1 MALKWLEKL
10 GGDKKER
17 ILILL
22 LAGVLLLVIVIPTGQ
37 EGGEVTEPGN
47 SVQIVSDDTG
57 RTKEEALEQRLA
69 AVLAQAVGLGKVEVM
84 ITLKSDGRQIVEK
97 DVEQQQDITDTET
110 PAGSSSHRET
120 TVLQKN
126 AKGDESPFVSEVEA
140 PKIEGVLVLAQGM
153 DAVTANE
160 ITEAAMALFGIEAH
174 KIKVMKME

>member
-37 EGGEVTEPGN
+37 EGGEMTETGD
-47 SVQIVSDDTG
+47 SVQVVSDDTG

-69 AVLAQAVGLGKVEVM
+69 AVLAQAVGIGKVEVM

-97 DVEQQQDITDTET
+97 DMEQQDITDTET
-110 PAGSSSHRET
+110 PAGSSSRRET

-140 PKIEGVLVLAQGM
+140 PKIGGVLVLAQGM
-153 DAVTANE
+153 DAAMANE

>member
-37 EGGEVTEPGN
+37 EGGEMTETGD
-47 SVQIVSDDTG
+47 SVQVVSDDTG

-69 AVLAQAVGLGKVEVM
+69 AVLAQGVGIGKVEVM

-97 DVEQQQDITDTET
+97 DVEQQDITDTET
-110 PAGSSSHRET
+110 PAGSSSRLET

-140 PKIEGVLVLAQGM
+140 PKIGGVLVLAQGM
-153 DAVTANE
+153 DAVMANE
-160 ITEAAMALFGIEAH
+160 ITEATMALFGIEAH
-174 KIKVMKME
+174 KIKVMKLE

>member
-37 EGGEVTEPGN
+37 EGGEMTETGD
-47 SVQIVSDDTG
+47 SVQVVSDDTG

-69 AVLAQAVGLGKVEVM
+69 AVLAQGVGIGKVEVM

-97 DVEQQQDITDTET
+97 DMEQQDITDTET
-110 PAGSSSHRET
+110 PAGSSSRRET

-140 PKIEGVLVLAQGM
+140 PKIGGVLVLAQGM
-153 DAVTANE
+153 DAAMANE

>member
-37 EGGEVTEPGN
+37 EGGEMTETGD
-47 SVQIVSDDTG
+47 SVQVVSDDTG

-69 AVLAQAVGLGKVEVM
+69 AVLAQAVGIGKVEVM

-97 DVEQQQDITDTET
+97 DVEQQDITDTET
-110 PAGSSSHRET
+110 PAGSSSRRET

-153 DAVTANE
+153 DAVMANE

>member
-1 MALKWLEKL
+1 MKWLEKL

-37 EGGEVTEPGN
+37 EGGEMTETGD
-47 SVQIVSDDTG
+47 SVQVVSDDTG

-69 AVLAQAVGLGKVEVM
+69 AVLAQAVGIGKVEVM

-97 DVEQQQDITDTET
+97 DVEQQDITDTET
-110 PAGSSSHRET
+110 PAGSSSRRET

-140 PKIEGVLVLAQGM
+140 PKIGGVLVLAQGM
-153 DAVTANE
+153 DAVMANE
-160 ITEAAMALFGIEAH
+160 ITEATMALFGIEAH

>member
-37 EGGEVTEPGN
+37 EGGEMTETGD
-47 SVQIVSDDTG
+47 SVQVVSYDTG
-57 RTKEEALEQRLA
+57 RTKEEAIEQRLA
-69 AVLAQAVGLGKVEVM
+69 AVLAQGVGIGKVEVM

-97 DVEQQQDITDTET
+97 DVEQQDITDTET
-110 PAGSSSHRET
+110 PAGSSSRRET

-153 DAVTANE
+153 DAVMANE

>member
-37 EGGEVTEPGN
+37 EGGEMTETGD
-47 SVQIVSDDTG
+47 SVQVVSDDTG

-69 AVLAQAVGLGKVEVM
+69 AVLAQVVGIGKVEVM

-97 DVEQQQDITDTET
+97 DMEQQDITDTET
-110 PAGSSSHRET
+110 PAGSSSRRET

-140 PKIEGVLVLAQGM
+140 PKIGGVLVLAQGM
-153 DAVTANE
+153 DAAMANE

>member
-37 EGGEVTEPGN
+37 EGGEMTETGDP
-47 SVQIVSDDTG
+47 VQVVSDDTG

-69 AVLAQAVGLGKVEVM
+69 AVLAQAVGIGKVEVM

-97 DVEQQQDITDTET
+97 DVEQQDITDTET
-110 PAGSSSHRET
+110 PAGSSSRRET

-126 AKGDESPFVSEVEA
+126 TKGDESPFVSEVEA

-153 DAVTANE
+153 DAVMANE

>member
-37 EGGEVTEPGN
+37 EGGEMTETGD
-47 SVQIVSDDTG
+47 SVQVVSDDTG

-69 AVLAQAVGLGKVEVM
+69 AVLAQAVGIGKVEVM

-110 PAGSSSHRET
+110 PAGSSSRRET

-140 PKIEGVLVLAQGM
+140 PKIGGVLVLAQGM
-153 DAVTANE
+153 DAAMANE

>member
-1 MALKWLEKL
+1 MALKWLEKF

-37 EGGEVTEPGN
+37 EGGETTVAGD
-47 SVQIVSDDTG
+47 SVQIVPEDAG

-69 AVLAQAVGLGKVEVM
+69 AVLAQADGIGKVEVM

-97 DVEQQQDITDTET
+97 DVEKQQDIQGEEKQ
-110 PAGSSSHRET
+110 AGSSSRRET
-120 TVLQKN
+120 TVLQKD
-126 AKGDESPFVSEVEA
+126 AKGDESPFISKSEA
-140 PKIEGVLVLAQGM
+140 PEIEGVLVMAQGA
-153 DAVTANE
+153 DAVMVNE

>member
-37 EGGEVTEPGN
+37 EGGEMTETGD
-47 SVQIVSDDTG
+47 SVQVVSDDTG

-69 AVLAQAVGLGKVEVM
+69 AVLAQAVGIGKVEVM

-97 DVEQQQDITDTET
+97 DVEQQDITDTET
-110 PAGSSSHRET
+110 PAGSSSRRET

-140 PKIEGVLVLAQGM
+140 PKIGGVLVLAQGM
-153 DAVTANE
+153 DAVMANE

>member
-22 LAGVLLLVIVIPTGQ
+22 LAGVLLLVIVIPTGR
-37 EGGEVTEPGN
+37 EGGETTVTGDPA
-47 SVQIVSDDTG
+47 QIVPKEAG

-69 AVLAQAVGLGKVEVM
+69 AVLGQADGIGKVEVM

-97 DVEQQQDITDTET
+97 DVEQQQDITGADTQT
-110 PAGSSSHRET
+110 GSSSHRET
-120 TVLQKN
+120 TVLQKD
-126 AKGDESPFVSEVEA
+126 AKGDESPFVSEIEA
-140 PKIEGVLVLAQGM
+140 PEIDGVLVLAQGV
-153 DAVTANE
+153 DAVMANE

>member
-37 EGGEVTEPGN
+37 EGGEMTETGD
-47 SVQIVSDDTG
+47 SVQVVSDDTG

-69 AVLAQAVGLGKVEVM
+69 AVLAQVVGIVKVEVM

-97 DVEQQQDITDTET
+97 DMEQQDITDTET
-110 PAGSSSHRET
+110 PAGSSSRRET

-140 PKIEGVLVLAQGM
+140 PKIGGVLVLAQGM
-153 DAVTANE
+153 DAAMANE

>member
-37 EGGEVTEPGN
+37 EGGEMTETGE
-47 SVQIVSDDTG
+47 SVQVVSNDTG

-69 AVLAQAVGLGKVEVM
+69 AVLAQAVGIGKVEVM
-84 ITLKSDGRQIVEK
+84 ITLKSDGRQIV
-97 DVEQQQDITDTET
+97 DMEQQQDITDTET
-110 PAGSSSHRET
+110 PAGSSSRRET

-140 PKIEGVLVLAQGM
+140 PKIGGVLVLAQGM
-153 DAVTANE
+153 DAAMANE

>member
-1 MALKWLEKL
+1 MTET
-10 GGDKKER
+10 GD
-17 ILILL
+17 
-22 LAGVLLLVIVIPTGQ
+22 
-37 EGGEVTEPGN
+37 
-47 SVQIVSDDTG
+47 SVQVVSDDTG

-69 AVLAQAVGLGKVEVM
+69 AVLAQAVGIGKVEVM

-97 DVEQQQDITDTET
+97 DVEQQDITDTET
-110 PAGSSSHRET
+110 PAGSSSRRET

-140 PKIEGVLVLAQGM
+140 PKIGGVLVLAQGM
-153 DAVTANE
+153 DAVMANE

>member
-1 MALKWLEKL
+1 MKWLEKL

-37 EGGEVTEPGN
+37 EGGEMTETGD
-47 SVQIVSDDTG
+47 SVQVVSDDTG

-69 AVLAQAVGLGKVEVM
+69 AVLAQGVGIGKVEVM

-97 DVEQQQDITDTET
+97 DMEQQDITDTET
-110 PAGSSSHRET
+110 PAGSSSRRET

-140 PKIEGVLVLAQGM
+140 PKIGGVLVLAQGM
-153 DAVTANE
+153 DAAMANE